1 MIRLRRVW
9 VDRQHFFVNCY
20 LTLPPRLSHSVRV
33 IIDERAKIKGERGS
47 ENSNRYFVGGWERA
61 SALDSNSILDRSRCL
76 RAILRGKT
84 RRWRHRHRLL
94 AQSHITATDATRA
107 DNQRRERPRQERK
120 ERSQEY
126 GRSAQHRV
134 RVYLQVP
141 LISRGDR
148 MAFLLDV
155 LDILPGNQEV
165 RRWRLA
171 NGDEMAWVTPVEARG
186 SSERQGQ
193 GE

>member
-61 SALDSNSILDRSRCL
+61 SALDSNSILDRTRCL

-84 RRWRHRHRLL
+84 RWWRHRIFSSVPHYGHGRDQVR
-94 AQSHITATDATRA
+94 QSETGATKAREERAFARIWALRTAPRA
-107 DNQRRERPRQERK
+107 RVFTSPGDIEGRQNGLSVGRFRYFARQPRSSPMAIGER
-120 ERSQEY
+120 
-126 GRSAQHRV
+126 
-134 RVYLQVP
+134 
-141 LISRGDR
+141 
-148 MAFLLDV
+148 
-155 LDILPGNQEV
+155 
-165 RRWRLA
+165 
-171 NGDEMAWVTPVEARG
+171 
-186 SSERQGQ
+186 
-193 GE
+193 